1 MTTTAR
7 QRAAGIAFAALV
19 TGVEL
24 AALATGVELAV
35 PLARL
40 KWHGQA
46 ESQPGP
52 FGIVLVSAGGA
63 ALAARRRHPDAV
75 LFAVLA
81 ATLGARD
88 RAQPAVIAYEAAL
101 VRPGWAPIGSADRVS
116 RSGQPSPA
124 TMGRWRS
131 SGTPW

>member
-46 ESQPGP
+46 
-52 FGIVLVSAGGA
+52 GA
-63 ALAARRRHPDAV
+63 
-75 LFAVLA
+75 
-81 ATLGARD
+81 
-88 RAQPAVIAYEAAL
+88 
-101 VRPGWAPIGSADRVS
+101 SRV
-116 RSGQPSPA
+116 RSG
-124 TMGRWRS
+124 
-131 SGTPW
+131 